1 MNYFNKLNN
10 IIGWLIF
17 LLASMVYIITSE
29 PTASFWDCGEYIATA
44 YKLQVGH
51 PPGAPL
57 FQMLGRFFSL
67 FAFGDT
73 ALVARMVNTMSALSS
88 SFTILFLY
96 WSIVMLARKLYE
108 KGKELQRGQM
118 FAIYGAGIVGSL
130 AYTFSDSFWFSAV
143 EGEVYAMSS
152 FFTAIVFW
160 AILKWERISDEKH
173 SDRWLIL
180 IAYLMGL
187 SIGVHL
193 LNLLAIPAI
202 TLVYYYKRFNPTR
215 KGAIIAFGASIVI
228 LSAVMYGIIPEV
240 VKLFATTELL
250 FVNSLGLP
258 FHTGTVFFALLLIG
272 LLAAGIL
279 YNRRKIPSMLI
290 LVYVLGGIMALLIL
304 LESSSAGSF
313 LIRLIVI
320 GAVVAMFWFTRTKG
334 AMQNTIILSI
344 VFLLI
349 GYSSFIMLII
359 RSNANPPINEN
370 SPKDAISLLSYLNRE
385 QYGDWPKI
393 YGQYY
398 NAEVIERKDGN
409 PVYRRDN
416 KAGEYII
423 IDHKKGT
430 VPVYDPRHM
439 TIFPRMWNNSEQRY
453 INDYKNWAGISNDP
467 DSEKIPTF
475 GENLQYFFRYQL
487 GHMYWRY
494 FMWNFTGRQ
503 NDLQGGYGNLING
516 NWISGITFL
525 DEARLGP
532 QTGLPDNFKNDARN
546 KFYFLPMILGI
557 IGLVFHFRRSS
568 RDGWVVALLFLMTGM
583 AITIYLNQ
591 HSPQPRERDY
601 AYAASFFAFA
611 IWIGLGV
618 LALYEQLRKFVD
630 LKTSAIAST
639 AVCMIVPLIMVAQGW
654 DDHNRAGRYTA
665 LDMAKNYLN
674 SCAPNAVLFT
684 NGDNDTFPLWYAQ
697 EVEGIRTDV
706 RVCNLS
712 LLNGDW
718 YVDQMVRKAYDSD
731 PMPISLSQDQ
741 YRQGTR
747 DVVYIIENDNI
758 KDFVDVKALFDII
771 QQDESR
777 LQFTRD
783 GMTIDYFPTKK
794 FLLTADS
801 ATVVNNGTVPPELAS
816 YITPI
821 TWTLNRWG
829 LQRNNVIL
837 MDFLATNNWER
848 PVYFAT
854 TTGNDAYIGLKNY
867 FQVEGMAYR
876 LLPIKTSNTRG
887 QDLGRINT
895 GILYDNLVNKFGS
908 GMEDPDVYLSEDN
921 LRMSMSL
928 RNIYGRLALELV
940 KEGKMDSAI
949 VVCDKAMELVPRES
963 IPYNYFTLGLADAYL
978 KAGATDKGLEILE
991 GMYTVTEQNLGYYFR
1006 FEGKKAL
1013 MVDDMRKHYLSMAH
1027 EVKEAARNNR
1037 QTEMEDKAEQLFN
1050 DYYDIYVR
1058 QMGY

>member
-1 MNYFNKLNN
+1 MNNFNKLNN
-10 IIGWLIF
+10 IIGWIIF

-73 ALVARMVNTMSALSS
+73 SQVARMVNTMSALSS

-96 WSIVMLARKLYE
+96 WSIVMLARKFYE
-108 KGKELQRGQM
+108 KTQELNRGQM
-118 FAIYGAGIVGSL
+118 FAIFGAGIIGSL
-130 AYTFSDSFWFSAV
+130 AFTFSDSFWFSAV

-160 AILKWERISDEKH
+160 AILKWERVADQSH

-202 TLVYYYKRFNPTR
+202 TLVYYYKRFTPSR
-215 KGAIIAFGASIVI
+215 KGAIIAFGMSIVI

-240 VKLFATTELL
+240 VKLYASTELM
-250 FVNSLGLP
+250 FVNSFGMP
-258 FHTGTVFFALLLIG
+258 FHLGTVFFTLLLIG
-272 LLAAGIL
+272 LLVAGIL

-304 LESSSAGSF
+304 LGSASAGSF
-313 LIRLIVI
+313 IMRLLVI
-320 GAVVAMFWFTRTKG
+320 GAVVAMFWFTRTRG
-334 AMQNTIILSI
+334 AMQNTILLSI
-344 VFLLI
+344 IFILI
-349 GYSSFIMLII
+349 GYSSFVMLII
-359 RSNANPPINEN
+359 RSNAATPINEN

-385 QYGDWPKI
+385 QYGDWPKF

-398 NAEVIERKDGN
+398 NAPTTGREDGN
-409 PVYRRDN
+409 PVYRRNN
-416 KAGEYII
+416 KEGKYVI
-423 IDHKKGT
+423 IDENKGT
-430 VPVYDPRHM
+430 LPVYDPDYM
-439 TIFPRMWNNSEQRY
+439 TIFPRMWNNTEQRY
-453 INDYKNWAGISNDP
+453 IDDYKSWAGITNDP
-467 DSEKIPTF
+467 ENQKIPTF
-475 GENLQYFFRYQL
+475 GQNLKYFFRYQI

-494 FMWNFTGRQ
+494 LMWNFAGRQ
-503 NDLQGGYGNLING
+503 NDMQGRYGDLIHG

-532 QTGLPDNFKNDARN
+532 QTNLPSDFDNKAHN
-546 KFYFLPMILGI
+546 KFYFLPFILGLL
-557 IGLVFHFRRSS
+557 GLVFHFRRRS
-568 RDGWVVALLFLMTGM
+568 RDAWVVNLLFLMTGL
-583 AITIYLNQ
+583 AIVFYLNQ

-601 AYAASFFAFA
+601 AFAASFYAFA
-611 IWIGLGV
+611 IWIGIGV
-618 LALYEQLRKFVD
+618 LALYEQLKKFI
-630 LKTSAIAST
+630 SGQQAAIAST
-639 AVCMIVPLIMVAQGW
+639 AVCMIVPIIMVAQGW
-654 DDHNRAGRYTA
+654 DDHDRSGRYTA
-665 LDMAKNYLN
+665 LEMAKNYLN
-674 SCAPNAVLFT
+674 SCAPDAVLFT

-718 YVDQMVRKAYDSD
+718 YVDQMVRKAYDSE
-731 PMPISLSQDQ
+731 PMKISLSVEQ
-741 YRQGTR
+741 YQQGTR
-747 DVVYIIENDNI
+747 DVVYLIENDNI

-783 GMTIDYFPTKK
+783 GVTIDYFPTKK
-794 FLLTADS
+794 FMLTADS
-801 ATVVNNGTVPPELAS
+801 DTVVKSGTVRSEMVDK
-816 YITPI
+816 IVPI
-821 TWTLNRWG
+821 TWTIDRWG

-837 MDFLATNNWER
+837 LDFLAQNNWKR

-854 TTGNDAYIGLKNY
+854 TTGNDSYIGLKNY

-876 LLPIKTSNTRG
+876 LIPVKTPSRG
-887 QDLGRINT
+887 QDLGRIDT
-895 GILYDNLVNKFGS
+895 DILFDNLVNKFGS
-908 GMEDPDVYLSEDN
+908 GMENPDVYLTEDN

-928 RNIYGRLALELV
+928 RNIYGRLALELI
-940 KEGKMDSAI
+940 KEGKNDSAVI
-949 VVCDKAMELVPRES
+949 VCDKIMELVPPES
-963 IPYNYFTLGLADAYL
+963 IPYNYFILGIANAYL
-978 KAGATDKGLEILE
+978 QAGEEEKGLKILE
-991 GMYTVTEQNLGYYFR
+991 GMYTLSEENLNYFFR
-1006 FEGKKAL
+1006 FEGNKAL
-1013 MVDDMRKHYLSMAH
+1013 LVDDMRKHYLSMTH
-1027 EVKEAARNNR
+1027 EVKETARKNG
-1037 QTEMEDKAEQLFN
+1037 QTELANKAEQLFN
-1050 DYYDIYVR
+1050 DYYDIYVG
-1058 QMGY
+1058 QVGYQ